1 MLWKANYDDD
11 DDDDDD
17 NNNNNHD
24 DDSNNNNNKNGSNN
38 NDNNKNKKMHPLSLL
53 KRKAVTKLE
62 QFKKLDYHLGWK
74 LELIRRNIDMGAEVG
89 GKEQVEI

>member
-1 MLWKANYDDD
+1 MRIVYQIEDIEKECFEYVRKL
-11 DDDDDD
+11 
-17 NNNNNHD
+17 
-24 DDSNNNNNKNGSNN
+24 
-38 NDNNKNKKMHPLSLL
+38 HPLSLL